1 MGNGQAGLSLCMS
14 WGLTEEI
21 NIRRSWFLTN
31 AGVLFDV
38 GVNKS
43 DKAHKMSNIFNFF
56 FFAMLECSLLV
67 SSSISY
73 EK

>member
-56 FFAMLECSLLV
+56 FFLPC
-67 SSSISY
+67 
-73 EK
+73 